1 MRMQTHPAAA
11 ALFVTLCG
19 SHAAA
24 QTNIHA
30 TMEHGGLTR
39 SYIVHLPP
47 GFSAEVQAP
56 LVIALHPTGTTG
68 AQFQSTS
75 GWDVVS
81 DAHGVVVAYPDGGL
95 PAGANGGRVWNTWE
109 LTGAAPDDSGFLAAL
124 IDRLQADFGIAA
136 CRVYMTGFSAGAMMT
151 NTFAALHADRIAAIA
166 PVSGGWITA
175 YGGMESQLS
184 PVRAVPT
191 WIWRGS
197 NETFTTGTGKN
208 ARPRDVQDQE
218 QRAFWVAHNGAT
230 YQTTTIEQLTY
241 AVPRVYITARFDGM
255 APVWFT
261 EVQGTGHVYQPG
273 AADLVWNRF
282 FSQIVSAETGC
293 TPCPADIS
301 GDGNIDGTDLGQLLA
316 AWGSADSASDLDGNG
331 SVGAADLGML
341 LAAWGAC

>member
-47 GFSAEVQAP
+47 GFSASVQAP

-184 PVRAVPT
+184 PVRPVPT

-230 YQTTTIEQLTY
+230 YQTTTVEQLTY
-241 AVPRVYITARFDGM
+241 AVPRVYITARFDGT